1 MHKSDIQ
8 VGYLKL
14 DFLWKNI
21 EKCMKIIYNIQA
33 RQNI

>member
-1 MHKSDIQ
+1 MQESDIQ